1 MAVARLADRPGR
13 RYVDRERRVN
23 RLVDG
28 GLLMTD
34 STVRAMTWNLWWR
47 FGPRW
52 QDRQPGIRATLE
64 RFRPDVVTLQEVWA
78 GGGTTQADEL
88 AGALQMHAVFASPSY
103 PPAPDDP
110 ATPDWAGID
119 LGIAVLSRWP
129 VIDQE
134 TLVMPAR
141 HRQWDPVALLARVDH
156 PAGPLTVVAACLDYG
171 VPYTDDRIAQ
181 GDFVADLATDPRFDG
196 PCPVLLM
203 GDLNAAVDSPVLRRA
218 GDVLTDAWIAGGG
231 AAGAVTLPSSHP
243 SAPLE
248 AGPQMV
254 DQRIDHIFFR
264 PGREDQQ
271 VLVEGVQLAGDPV
284 GGLHPSDHRAVV
296 ADLRWRG

>member
-1 MAVARLADRPGR
+1 
-13 RYVDRERRVN
+13 
-23 RLVDG
+23 
-28 GLLMTD
+28 MTD
-34 STVRAMTWNLWWR
+34 SMVRAMTWNLWWR

-52 QDRQPGIRATLE
+52 PDRQPGIRATLE
-64 RFRPDVVTLQEVWA
+64 KAAPDVVALQEVWA

-88 AGALQMHAVFASPSY
+88 AAALGMQAVFASPSY
-103 PPAPDDP
+103 PPAPTGP
-110 ATPDWAGID
+110 AMPDWAGFD

-129 VIDQE
+129 ILGHE
-134 TLVMPAR
+134 TAVMPAR
-141 HRQWDPVALLARVDH
+141 HRAWDPVALTVLVDH
-156 PAGPLTVVAACLDYG
+156 PAGPLPVVAACLDYG

-181 GDFVADLATDPRFDG
+181 GTFVADLATDPRFDG
-196 PCPVLLM
+196 PCPVLLL

-218 GDVLTDAWIAGGG
+218 GDVLTDAWSAGGG
-231 AAGAVTLPSSHP
+231 APDAVTLPSTHP

-248 AGPQMV
+248 AGPQMI

-271 VLVEGVQLAGDPV
+271 VLVEGVRLAGEPV
-284 GGLHPSDHRAVV
+284 DGVHPSDHLAVV